1 MTTRAQVVTA
11 YNNFRS
17 TYDGLLN
24 TAIDV
29 LNPDKQTT
37 PQIIKL
43 LTDSAAKLDALAA
56 DTLAQAQA
64 LGVG

>member
-1 MTTRAQVVTA
+1 MTTRVQVVTA

-43 LTDSAAKLDALAA
+43 LNDSAAKLDALAA